1 VGRPR
6 PGITVVGLGPA
17 GSDYISAAVA
27 AQLRGGHAYLRTARH
42 PAAEEFSH
50 LPSLDSLYESADTF
64 EEVYAAVVEA
74 LVAAAI
80 EAAPEPVVYAV
91 PGSPLIAERTVE
103 LLRVDERADVT
114 VIPALSFLDLAWER
128 LGIDPVTEGVR
139 LVDAEQFSV
148 HGAHGHHGAHAPLLV
163 AQCWTTTLLS
173 DIKLSAQ
180 HEEGLP
186 DVVLLHH
193 LGLPDEQ
200 VRTVGWWEMDRT
212 LAPDHLTSLFIPAPA
227 SARAPAPASTEHEMA
242 RLVELVATL
251 RLECPWDRKQ
261 THATL
266 MPHLLEESYEVLDAL
281 GEMESPDAE
290 QAPQHLEEEL
300 GDLLFQIVF
309 HARLAEEHGQFTLAD
324 VAQGV
329 HDKLVHRHPHVFGDV
344 VADSADQVVTN
355 WEAIKKQEKGRTSV
369 TEGIPMHLPAL
380 LLSTKL
386 QRKAISVGM
395 PDPVHSADATPLG
408 QLLKATEGA
417 ADARAETGS
426 DDTLDGEN
434 PALTH
439 QVGELLFGVA
449 NLARRLSIDPEQ
461 ALRGRALRYTAQ
473 IQATEAAA
481 VPKTPEGTK

>member
-1 VGRPR
+1 MGRPR

-17 GSDYISAAVA
+17 GQEFISAAVTERI
-27 AQLRGGHAYLRTARH
+27 QHGNAYLRTARH
-42 PAAEEFSH
+42 PAAEAFGD
-50 LPSLDSLYESADTF
+50 LPSFDAVYETADTF
-64 EEVYAAVVEA
+64 EEVYASVVEA

-80 EAAPEPVVYAV
+80 EAAPEPIVYAV

-103 LLRVDERADVT
+103 LLRADKRVDVT

-128 LGIDPVTEGVR
+128 LGLDPITEGVR
-139 LVDAEQFSV
+139 LLDAERFSADD
-148 HGAHGHHGAHAPLLV
+148 GPLLV
-163 AQCWTTTLLS
+163 AQCWTPTLLS
-173 DIKLSAQ
+173 EIKLSA
-180 HEEGLP
+180 EEEDGLP

-200 VRTVGWWEMDRT
+200 VRTVSWWEMDRT
-212 LAPDHLTSLFIPAPA
+212 LEPDHLTSLFIPA
-227 SARAPAPASTEHEMA
+227 RVQDSTEHEMA

-281 GEMESPDAE
+281 GEMETTDVDA
-290 QAPQHLEEEL
+290 AAHHLEEEL

-309 HARLAEEHGQFTLAD
+309 HARLAQEGGQFTLAD
-324 VAQGV
+324 VARGV

-344 VADSADQVVTN
+344 VAESADQVVTN
-355 WEAIKKQEKGRTSV
+355 WEAIKKQEKGRSSV

-395 PDPVHSADATPLG
+395 PDPGLSADAASLV
-408 QLLKATEGA
+408 QLLQATEVAVDGTA
-417 ADARAETGS
+417 SSGS
-426 DDTLDGEN
+426 DDTLDGDNTE
-434 PALTH
+434 AAR

-461 ALRGRALRYTAQ
+461 ALRGRALQYTAQ

-481 VPKTPEGTK
+481 VPQSSGGTK